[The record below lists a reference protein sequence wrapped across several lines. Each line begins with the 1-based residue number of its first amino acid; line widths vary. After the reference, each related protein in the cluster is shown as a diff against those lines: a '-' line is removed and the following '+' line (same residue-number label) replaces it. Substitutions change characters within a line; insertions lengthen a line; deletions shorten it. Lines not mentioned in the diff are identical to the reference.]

1 MGRCRLAL
9 ASVKL
14 TTEFFFSTPSRR
26 CGRANEARI
35 GRLHPTTASYRRLP
49 KLERPRRVQERFFAV
64 AARSESGQTNKHK
77 QPNRRISYSSRLAV
91 GAQTVARTRVSSASN
106 VRGASPFVT
115 TAAQPFCSFNRKTV
129 VDPLKATPVTVNAG
143 PAAACDSSSY
153 FSGSEAGGTL
163 RSARGSRFEVVEVL
177 PMNQPLSTDF
187 LCR

>member
-35 GRLHPTTASYRRLP
+35 GRFHPTTASYRRLP
-49 KLERPRRVQERFFAV
+49 KLERPR
-64 AARSESGQTNKHK
+64 
-77 QPNRRISYSSRLAV
+77 
-91 GAQTVARTRVSSASN
+91 
-106 VRGASPFVT
+106 
-115 TAAQPFCSFNRKTV
+115 QPFCSFNRKTV

-153 FSGSEAGGTL
+153 FSGSEAGGTPTRTTSSNTL
-163 RSARGSRFEVVEVL
+163 GMCFIVGEPQL
-177 PMNQPLSTDF
+177 PDVAGGGPNLTTF
-187 LCR
+187 TIFHAKNRRAA